1 MLVHTMQVFPA
12 PESHNT
18 HLLLLGPDNPL
29 LLPMQTRQ
37 LERWPHST
45 LADDTA
51 AAATLGQALHFD
63 LQSLRCERVAWDR
76 GGRVTQTTGAMELLA
91 GSKRSEPLEFCWT
104 ESLQRAIGQQA
115 TKPRL

>member
-1 MLVHTMQVFPA
+1 MQVYTMQVFLA
-12 PESHNT
+12 LESHST

-37 LERWPHST
+37 LERWPHSP
-45 LADDTA
+45 LDDETA

-63 LQSLRCERVAWDR
+63 LQGLRCERVAWDR
-76 GGRVTQTTGAMELLA
+76 GGRVTHTTGGMELLA
-91 GSKRSEPLEFCWT
+91 ASKRSKPLEFCWT